1 MSIEWELGGD
11 RYRLILPLF
20 EQVHEVWF
28 NDPELLR
35 CDKYDNI
42 LFYKGHIDGLFACS
56 KYGYIPS
63 FYPKDDSNRNQSF
76 LFYTVLAPLDEQGKI
91 DRSMQELN
99 PDGTL
104 VNYGKYRSA
113 EPHCD
118 PDPAADMYGDL
129 ADVTLTDTFSEHPL
143 EWVWLDGLLIGRS
156 PALYA
161 SLSFVLQSGIIAD
174 SREVY
179 REMLYGRRPEDAWCG
194 RSTESSTG

>member
-42 LFYKGHIDGLFACS
+42 LSYKA
-56 KYGYIPS
+56 
-63 FYPKDDSNRNQSF
+63 
-76 LFYTVLAPLDEQGKI
+76 
-91 DRSMQELN
+91 QEVH